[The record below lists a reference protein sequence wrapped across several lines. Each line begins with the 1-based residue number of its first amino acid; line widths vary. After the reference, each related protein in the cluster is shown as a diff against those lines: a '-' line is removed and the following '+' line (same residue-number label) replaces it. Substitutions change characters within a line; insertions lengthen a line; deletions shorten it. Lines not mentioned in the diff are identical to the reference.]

1 MRPVSLFV
9 LPRELR
15 DLIYA
20 FYVSI
25 DGGYVCDTESFIR
38 GKLKGA
44 KGGRIHLS
52 LVYTCKRVA
61 EEMDRGGL
69 ALRLNTITFSP
80 ISEESLGW
88 LAGSFQRKKDA
99 LDRTRLAMLQTVG
112 YRIPDAV
119 YSEMATAYPRLLP
132 LLDRLKREGRRS
144 SLEATL
150 LAMERR
156 GPYGE
161 APSVY
166 REFVKDVLQKSST
179 CDSKFQD
186 AVRNYWPEV
195 VERTPDRRVWNPFS
209 IVYSTIEPWTIP
221 SDTQMRRLES
231 ELPVHQSHR
240 VCLEAYR
247 SIYRFSAAAA
257 AIYFLEAIPHEN
269 RTHLRKI
276 ILDEKN
282 EAVSN
287 PECHARGLIPFCQE
301 YPLLRIE
308 RRVSLWRN
316 IFQEDVNYLD
326 PERRCVLKDR
336 PTPAFLNSDQITGNV
351 ASWIVEAMA
360 LVPAGMPAKSFSLLL
375 DGDPAPTL
383 CSEMFQCIVQ
393 RDVAWQL
400 AWDMS
405 LKKKLLPEITWF
417 EKKGES
423 VIRHGHYTNTDVHQH
438 QRFPSLRKGFWGYF
452 FEDFPQGFSN
462 IGKESFPVHCNFDT
476 GIACDV
482 EDIVMQHGRWD
493 MRKWEQEWFRHQP
506 PWWETAPPLPEW
518 MALLEENVMEDMKYM
533 PYLKRMNGLLA

>member
-25 DGGYVCDTESFIR
+25 DGGYVCDTDSFIR

-44 KGGRIHLS
+44 KGDRIHLS

-69 ALRLNTITFSP
+69 ALRLDTITFSP

-112 YRIPDAV
+112 YCIPDAV

-144 SLEATL
+144 PLEATL

-166 REFVKDVLQKSST
+166 REFVKDVLQNS
-179 CDSKFQD
+179 
-186 AVRNYWPEV
+186 
-195 VERTPDRRVWNPFS
+195 
-209 IVYSTIEPWTIP
+209 IEPWTIP
-221 SDTQMRRLES
+221 SDTQVRRLES
-231 ELPVHQSHR
+231 ELPVYQSHR
-240 VCLEAYR
+240 AGLTADR

-360 LVPAGMPAKSFSLLL
+360 LLPAGMPAKSFSLLL
-375 DGDPAPTL
+375 DGDPAPAL
-383 CSEMFQCIVQ
+383 CSEIFQCIVQ

-438 QRFPSLRKGFWGYF
+438 QRFPILRTGFWGYF

-462 IGKESFPVHCNFDT
+462 IGKDSFPVHCNFDT

-482 EDIVMQHGRWD
+482 EEIFMQHGRWD

-518 MALLEENVMEDMKYM
+518 MALLKENVMEDMKHM
-533 PYLKRMNGLLA
+533 PYLKRINDLLA

>member
-25 DGGYVCDTESFIR
+25 DGGYVCDTDSFIR

-44 KGGRIHLS
+44 KGDRIHLS

-69 ALRLNTITFSP
+69 ALCLDTITFSP

-99 LDRTRLAMLQTVG
+99 LDRT
-112 YRIPDAV
+112 
-119 YSEMATAYPRLLP
+119 
-132 LLDRLKREGRRS
+132 
-144 SLEATL
+144 
-150 LAMERR
+150 
-156 GPYGE
+156 
-161 APSVY
+161 
-166 REFVKDVLQKSST
+166 
-179 CDSKFQD
+179 
-186 AVRNYWPEV
+186 
-195 VERTPDRRVWNPFS
+195 
-209 IVYSTIEPWTIP
+209 STIEPWTIP
-221 SDTQMRRLES
+221 SDTQVRRLES
-231 ELPVHQSHR
+231 ELPVYQSHR
-240 VCLEAYR
+240 AGLTADR

-360 LVPAGMPAKSFSLLL
+360 LLPAGMPAKSFSLLL
-375 DGDPAPTL
+375 DGDPAPAL
-383 CSEMFQCIVQ
+383 CSEIFRCIVQ

-438 QRFPSLRKGFWGYF
+438 QRFPILRTGFWGYF

-462 IGKESFPVHCNFDT
+462 IGKDSFPVHCNFDT

-482 EDIVMQHGRWD
+482 EEIFMQHGRWD

-506 PWWETAPPLPEW
+506 PWWETALPLPEW
-518 MALLEENVMEDMKYM
+518 MALLKENVMEDMKYM
-533 PYLKRMNGLLA
+533 PYLKRINDLLA